1 MAVQLPP
8 LVQSIVLDPSG
19 VMAGAGQITKGT
31 GQMNTGFQKSNKVLA
46 ETNNSLN
53 TMAFRAQTTGRNLFK
68 FIGAPLLAIGA
79 ASLTAFAKFE
89 SSMMKIEALVGV
101 STGAV
106 NQFGDAVKNASRITG
121 RGPQE
126 LADAMFFV
134 ASAGLRGATAMEVL
148 EASAKGAAVGLG
160 QTKVVADAATS
171 AVNAYGA
178 ENLSGSAAVDVL
190 TAAVR
195 EGKVEADRLAPA
207 IGKAIPVASAMGIE
221 FHEVAA
227 AIAAMTRTGTDA
239 RTSAIQLRQIMQSI
253 LDPSRQTEAAL
264 RGMGIA
270 QGELADQA
278 RSDGLLAVLKR
289 LRDLSKDNEQAFAD
303 IFPNIRAL
311 AGAMDITGENLQENE
326 TIFASLA
333 NSAGD
338 TDKAFEKVSETA
350 EFKFNKA
357 MQGMKTSFIE
367 LGAAMQP
374 LLVVI
379 TKFLDTISWL
389 FRVIGS
395 NPVFA
400 TLTIA
405 VGGLATAM
413 GLLLIVAGRAAQ
425 AMVFYQLATG
435 KAVGATF
442 AMTKA
447 TNGLTIALLKNPL
460 FLGITAVVGIALLTK
475 HLGIFGKSAKTAA
488 HELADAQGQIRDV
501 KNIAMLSV
509 KPMHDFADAIRSV
522 GEASRELEIAKDF
535 MSKFEDIIKEAREI
549 GDIEGTSTITRS
561 LISVFQ
567 GQGVTEEN
575 RKAIEAVLESIEKEF
590 GETADDIFTPEIFG
604 KGLTTKEIIDQ
615 LLGGG
620 EFAADA
626 DIRALMSGIG
636 DELMD
641 QTKDLVADWQSLTR
655 GQVGFGL
662 NLSDFVQTKDDDGIE
677 EALSGPVEVF
687 LQKMNAG
694 RFREAFNIID
704 EIRGAI
710 RDTAEGDEEIAMLAL
725 VDKAFA
731 DKLHRIDGFT
741 QDMGKDINSIDQMMA
756 ILMQGEESGML
767 TGEFGGDKWWH
778 ALADE
783 MERVQATLT
792 HGEMRRVMNG
802 DITLSELVRNKAI
815 ANLEAVNEELKDLG
829 DDGPD
834 AIQTVGNAFKDLE
847 AAMGVVDDKAKEFG
861 DRFDLLTERGIALA
875 RVQGNVNEAIGDFGE
890 AAFESGGQM
899 DGFGGEATDTLNAF
913 LDAIEEMR
921 DAGTTMVASGEFT
934 AEEAAN
940 SVFGMVEVL
949 KAEARALGVAE
960 DVMADL
966 LHGIGMGTESALT
979 EVLAA
984 GANDPLSNELN
995 TRLNNALD
1003 NAKNILDFSAG
1014 EVMGTDFFRGM
1025 KEGMIIGGKEVTN
1038 VMREQIQG
1046 ILDAGKDEGEI
1057 DSPSKLFAREMGNP
1071 IAEGIALGILEK
1083 QKAPQ
1088 NAIRKVVENIISEV
1102 KGKVGAVTNAMGAA
1116 LDFADAKRALA
1127 KAARDFGAGGVV
1139 TRRERLTQAQL
1150 QRDVRDAERA
1160 LRLGQGHQTDLELA
1174 LLDAQDALADYESV
1188 ITSEG
1193 PVAKAQVDLMES
1205 GLEVAESQAAMK
1217 MAGDEAITAFTT
1229 LSEAIGM
1236 QLSPELQGLIGSTES
1251 LVAITEQ
1258 NESLFQD
1265 MFGENVQTWI
1275 QAVADGMVVIAEEA
1289 EDAGYHMS
1297 NYVGSVNEA
1306 GEIMKNM
1313 ASFDGMPGNWSS
1325 ANMAGYRNYTPQTGQ
1340 NSPYY
1345 NFRHLSGLDPADFKY
1360 LMGGYGNPAQQAA
1373 VGGVNVN
1380 TEVYIDE
1387 NGTDT
1392 HTSTSI
1398 MDTQGRLSSA
1408 PSETKKHDPVKAPRY
1423 GRAGLSWG

>member
-31 GQMNTGFQKSNKVLA
+31 NQMTTGFQKSNKVLGDA
-46 ETNNSLN
+46 SNNLN
-53 TMAFRAQTTGRNLFK
+53 TLAFRAQTTGRNLFK
-68 FIGAPLLAIGA
+68 FLGVPLLAIGA

-106 NQFGDAVKNASRITG
+106 KQFADAVKDASRVTG

-367 LGAAMQP
+367 LGEAMTP
-374 LLVVI
+374 LLVVV
-379 TKFLDTISWL
+379 TKFLDTISFL
-389 FRVIGS
+389 FRVIGG

-400 TLTIA
+400 TLVIA

-435 KAVGATF
+435 KAIGTTF

-447 TNGLTIALLKNPL
+447 TNGLTLALLKNPL

-475 HLGIFGKSAKTAA
+475 HLGIFGKETKTAA

-501 KNIAMLSV
+501 KGVAMLAV
-509 KPMHDFADAIRSV
+509 KPMHDFADAIREV

-535 MSKFEDIIKEAREI
+535 MAKFQDIIKQARDI
-549 GDIEGTSTITRS
+549 GDLEGSSTITRS

-604 KGLTTKEIIDQ
+604 KGLTTKEIIEQ

-641 QTKDLVADWQSLTR
+641 QTKDLVEDWQSLTR
-655 GQVGFGL
+655 GQRGFGL

-741 QDMGKDINSIDQMMA
+741 EDMGKDINSIDRMME
-756 ILMQGEESGML
+756 ILMEGEESKML

-778 ALADE
+778 RLADE

-792 HGEMRRVMNG
+792 HGEMRQVMNG
-802 DITLSELVRNKAI
+802 NITLFDLVRDKAI
-815 ANLEAVNEELKDLG
+815 SNLEAVNEELEDLG

-834 AIQTVGNAFKDLE
+834 AVRSVGDAFKLLE
-847 AAMGVVDDKAKEFG
+847 ARMGVADDQAKVFG

-875 RVQGNVNEAIGDFGE
+875 RVQGNVNEAIQDFGE

-899 DGFGGEATDTLNAF
+899 DGFGGEGTDALNAF

-921 DAGTTMVASGEFT
+921 EAGTTMIASGEFT

-966 LHGIGMGTESALT
+966 LHGIGMGTEGALQET
-979 EVLAA
+979 LAA

-1003 NAKNILDFSAG
+1003 NAKSILDFSAG

-1025 KEGMIIGGKEVTN
+1025 SAGVIIGGKEVTG

-1046 ILDAGKDEGEI
+1046 ILDAGRDEGEI
-1057 DSPSKLFAREMGNP
+1057 DSPSKLFARELGSP
-1071 IAEGIALGILEK
+1071 LVAGVALGILED
-1083 QKAPQ
+1083 QKKPR
-1088 NAIRKVVENIISEV
+1088 NAIRQVVENIISDV
-1102 KGKVGAVTNAMGAA
+1102 KGKVGAVSNAMGAA

-1127 KAARDFGAGGVV
+1127 KAARDFGTGGVV

-1265 MFGENVQTWI
+1265 MFGEDVQTWI

-1289 EDAGYHMS
+1289 EKAGYHTS
-1297 NYVGSVNEA
+1297 NYVDNINAA
-1306 GEIMKNM
+1306 GEIMKGM
-1313 ASFDGMPGNWSS
+1313 PSFDGFPGNPTS
-1325 ANMAGYRNYTPQTGQ
+1325 ANMAGFRNYDSQTGQ

-1345 NFRHLSGLDPADFKY
+1345 NFRHLGGLDPADFKY
-1360 LMGGYGNPAQQAA
+1360 LMAGSGMNPAQQTA

-1387 NGTDT
+1387 KGTDT

-1408 PSETKKHDPVKAPRY
+1408 PSETKKHDPASSHRPLAWR
-1423 GRAGLSWG
+1423 